1 MAILPTKSFTSIVTN
16 IATGIQGRANALLD
30 FSVGSS
36 LRALAEGVSGIL
48 LWMQAIALQIAQLT
62 RAATSQGLDLDSWM
76 ADWDFPRLGAQPATG
91 TVTFSRNTAGSNAPF
106 IPIGAT
112 IQSAD
117 GTAQFTVT
125 VDLGNPNYIATPA
138 AGYVMPAN
146 IASITVPVQCT
157 TVGNAGNVIA
167 GALSQIT
174 TPLTGIDTVVNAANF
189 FNGFASETDAAY
201 RSRFIGFIIALSKG
215 TVPAIEYSVTST
227 QLGAQVTVLENQNAD
242 LSVNEGFL
250 TVTVDDGSGS
260 PTVDFITNAA
270 IAVGATRAGGI
281 MWGVFPPVVLNV
293 TIFISLVSVF
303 GYDHNYVVSVVGTA
317 VQDYVN
323 TLPLGQPLY
332 YNRLS
337 QVIFD
342 ATPGVQNI
350 SSLAV
355 NNNTNLDVA
364 VTPRNV
370 IKIGLLTVV

>member
-1 MAILPTKSFTSIVTN
+1 MATLPTKSFTSIVTN

-30 FSVGSS
+30 FSIGSS
-36 LRALAEGVSGIL
+36 LRALAEGFSGIL
-48 LWMQAIALQIAQLT
+48 LWLQAIALQIAQLT
-62 RAATSQGLDLDSWM
+62 RASTSQGSDLDSWM
-76 ADWDFPRLGAQPATG
+76 ADWNFTRLGAQAATG
-91 TVTFSRNTAGSNAPF
+91 TVTFSRNTAGTNAPF

-112 IQSAD
+112 IQSID

-125 VDLGNPNYIATPA
+125 VDLGNPNYVGTPI
-138 AGYVMPAN
+138 AGYNMPAN

-157 TVGNAGNVIA
+157 TVGTAGNVIA

-201 RSRFIGFIIALSKG
+201 RSRFIGFIAALREG
-215 TVPAIEYSVTST
+215 TVAAIEFSVTST

-242 LSVNEGFL
+242 LSANPGFL
-250 TVTVDDGSGS
+250 TVTVDDGTGAPSS
-260 PTVDFITNAA
+260 LFITNAA
-270 IAVGATRAGGI
+270 LAVGATRAGGI
-281 MWGVFPPVVLNV
+281 MWGVFPPVIIYANIAIML
-293 TIFISLVSVF
+293 TSVS
-303 GYDHNYVVSVVGTA
+303 GYDHNFVVSVVSTA
-317 VQDYVN
+317 VTNYVN

-350 SSLAV
+350 SPLSV
-355 NNNTNLDVA
+355 NGNTIDLVG
-364 VTPRNV
+364 TLRNV
-370 IKIGLLTVV
+370 IKLGTLTVV